1 MDEREKEEAE
11 QKEKQRKAK
20 ILADEKTE
28 PRKRAI
34 IPALIH
40 FIWKTHFNR

>member
-20 ILADEKTE
+20 I
-28 PRKRAI
+28 
-34 IPALIH
+34 ALGNCK
-40 FIWKTHFNR
+40 FRYALSG